1 MKLKAKVVG
10 DILCLYTGKFKETVW
25 MIQIEELCPIQFVTY
40 LDNTD
45 GAGCKINCIDIQ
57 HAIKK
62 ARQYEKDIKACLELD
77 KENV

>member
-1 MKLKAKVVG
+1 MDDTNG
-10 DILCLYTGKFKETVW
+10 R
-25 MIQIEELCPIQFVTY
+25 TY

-62 ARQYEKDIKACLELD
+62 ARQYEKDMSNCLKFN
-77 KENV
+77 KESM